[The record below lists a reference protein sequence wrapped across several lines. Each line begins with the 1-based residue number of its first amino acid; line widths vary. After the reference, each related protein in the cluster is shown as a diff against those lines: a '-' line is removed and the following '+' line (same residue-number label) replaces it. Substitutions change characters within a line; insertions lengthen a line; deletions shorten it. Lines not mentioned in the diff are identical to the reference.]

1 MQIKKFVAATLK
13 EASEQMKIELGG
25 EAIILSTRVIE
36 QGGASGLNKMFEIVA
51 GIDTKVQTANES
63 GPDTEQEEVE
73 IPASLRERSFDAELK
88 KLTEKIYNPMNLP
101 EQKSVEPAAKKKN
114 ADNYLEKELKE
125 IVDVLLYR
133 EVQKSIVTVILNQL
147 KKYKSVLNTDNLDS
161 YVLSSIS
168 SLIPTTAFELKK
180 RGTPKIVSLV
190 GPTGVG
196 KTTCIAK
203 LAVISKI
210 LQNLD
215 VGLISIDTYRLGAID
230 QLRTF
235 SEISDIELLVA
246 YEPAEMHDLIKK
258 LKKKDIIFIDTAGRS
273 QKNAANLEKT
283 KEFLDAAGTHDSF
296 LVLSATNSSKN
307 LIDVAERFKVFN
319 YNSIM
324 FTKIDEAVSYGNILN
339 AAVAT
344 NIPITFLTNGQIIP
358 DDIISADSDFI
369 AKMILTGKV
378 NQ

>member
-1 MQIKKFVAATLK
+1 MQIKKFVAFTLK
-13 EASEQMKIELGG
+13 EASAQMKSELGS
-25 EAIILSTRVIE
+25 EAIILSTRVFE
-36 QGGASGLNKMFEIVA
+36 DANSGVKKKMFEIVA
-51 GIDTKVQTANES
+51 GIDSKISPGIETSILQPKSKET
-63 GPDTEQEEVE
+63 
-73 IPASLRERSFDAELK
+73 SFDKELK
-88 KLTEKIYNPMNLP
+88 KLSEKIYNPLLNSK
-101 EQKSVEPAAKKKN
+101 EGKQTEFKSKKPAAHEN
-114 ADNYLEKELKE
+114 FLEREIKE
-125 IVDVLLYR
+125 IVDVLIYR

-147 KKYKSVLNTDNLDS
+147 KKYKSVLNTTNLDS
-161 YVLSSIS
+161 YVLSSIAS
-168 SLIPTTAFELKK
+168 MVPTLAFELKK
-180 RGTPKIVSLV
+180 RGSPKIVSLV

-246 YEPAEMHDLIKK
+246 YEPAEMPELIKK

-273 QKNAANLEKT
+273 QKNASNLEKT
-283 KEFLDAAGTHDSF
+283 NEFLNAAGSHESF
-296 LVLSATNSSKN
+296 LVLSATSSSKN
-307 LIDVAERFKVFN
+307 LIDVADRFKIFN
-319 YNSIM
+319 YNAVM
-324 FTKIDEAVSYGNILN
+324 FTKLDEAVSYGNILN
-339 AAVAT
+339 TAVAT
-344 NIPITFLTNGQIIP
+344 SAPITFLTNGQTIP

-378 NQ
+378 SQ

>member
-1 MQIKKFVAATLK
+1 MQIKKYVAATLK
-13 EASEQMKIELGG
+13 EASAQMKEELGN
-25 EAIILSTRVIE
+25 EAIILSTRVFE
-36 QGGASGLNKMFEIVA
+36 EGTPSGRKKMFEIVA
-51 GIDTKVQTANES
+51 GLDSRMASEATAAEPVSNTK
-63 GPDTEQEEVE
+63 GK
-73 IPASLRERSFDAELK
+73 SFDAELK
-88 KLTEKIYNPMNLP
+88 KLSEKIYNPVSGLP
-101 EQKSVEPAAKKKN
+101 LATEPAHKSKKTVAEN
-114 ADNYLEKELKE
+114 FLEKELKE
-125 IVDVLLYR
+125 IVDVLVYR

-147 KKYKSVLNTDNLDS
+147 KKYKSVLDTENLDS
-161 YVLSSIS
+161 YVLSSIA

-180 RGTPKIVSLV
+180 RGSPKVVSLV

-246 YEPAEMHDLIKK
+246 YEPDEMPELVKK

-273 QKNAANLEKT
+273 QKNLSNLEKT

-296 LVLSATNSSKN
+296 LVLSATGSSKN
-307 LIDVAERFKVFN
+307 LIDVAERFKLFN

-324 FTKIDEAVSYGNILN
+324 FTKIDEAVSFGNILN
-339 AAVAT
+339 ISVAT
-344 NIPITFLTNGQIIP
+344 NVPITFLTNGQIIP
-358 DDIISADSDFI
+358 DDIISADSDFL

-378 NQ
+378 SQ

>member
-1 MQIKKFVAATLK
+1 MQIKKYVAATLK
-13 EASEQMKIELGG
+13 SATELMKEELGG
-25 EAIILSTRVIE
+25 EAVILSTRVIE
-36 QGGASGLNKMFEIVA
+36 EGSAGSKKKMFEIVA
-51 GIDTKVQTANES
+51 GIDNVVAKPREESEVKEPKEQTKETTLE
-63 GPDTEQEEVE
+63 TE
-73 IPASLRERSFDAELK
+73 LR
-88 KLTEKIYNPMNLP
+88 KLSEKIYNTGTEKVKEKPPVPKTKLP
-101 EQKSVEPAAKKKN
+101 EMEN
-114 ADNYLEKELKE
+114 FLEKELKE
-125 IVDVLLYR
+125 IVDVLTYR
-133 EVQKSIVTVILNQL
+133 EVQKSIITVILNQL
-147 KKYKSVLNTDNLDS
+147 KKYKSVLNTENLDS

-168 SLIPTTAFELKK
+168 SLIPTTSFELKK
-180 RGTPKIVSLV
+180 RGSPKVVSLV

-246 YEPAEMHDLIKK
+246 YEPAEMPELIKK

-273 QKNAANLEKT
+273 QKNLSNLEKT
-283 KEFLDAAGTHDSF
+283 KEFLDAAGSHESF
-296 LVLSATNSSKN
+296 LVLSATGSSKN
-307 LIDVAERFKVFN
+307 LIDVAERFKIYN

-324 FTKIDEAVSYGNILN
+324 FTKIDEAVSFGNILN
-339 AAVAT
+339 TSVAT
-344 NIPITFLTNGQIIP
+344 NRAITFLTNGQIIP

-378 NQ
+378 QQ

>member
-1 MQIKKFVAATLK
+1 
-13 EASEQMKIELGG
+13 MKLELGG
-25 EAIILSTRVIE
+25 EAIILSTRVFDDNN
-36 QGGASGLNKMFEIVA
+36 SGSKKKMFEIVA
-51 GIDTKVQTANES
+51 GIDSKIVSREES
-63 GPDTEQEEVE
+63 EDVPVKAKET
-73 IPASLRERSFDAELK
+73 SFDKELK
-88 KLTEKIYNPMNLP
+88 KLSEKIYNPLLNTGTEKQVDLK
-101 EQKSVEPAAKKKN
+101 EKKN
-114 ADNYLEKELKE
+114 TEPENFLEKEIKE
-125 IVDVLLYR
+125 IVDILMYR

-147 KKYKSVLNTDNLDS
+147 KKYKSVLNTTNLDS

-246 YEPAEMHDLIKK
+246 YEPAEMHELIKK

-273 QKNAANLEKT
+273 QKNSSNLEKT
-283 KEFLDAAGTHDSF
+283 KEFLDAAGVHESF
-296 LVLSATNSSKN
+296 LVLSATSSSKN
-307 LIDVAERFKVFN
+307 LIDVADRFKIYN
-319 YNSIM
+319 YNSVM
-324 FTKIDEAVSYGNILN
+324 FTKLDEAVSYGNILN
-339 AAVAT
+339 TAVAT
-344 NIPITFLTNGQIIP
+344 NVPITFLTNGQTIP

-378 NQ
+378 SQ

>member
-13 EASEQMKIELGG
+13 EASAQMKLELGG

-36 QGGASGLNKMFEIVA
+36 DGNSGNRKKMFEIVA
-51 GIDTKVQTANES
+51 GIDSKIVSKTAV
-63 GPDTEQEEVE
+63 EEALSKPKE
-73 IPASLRERSFDAELK
+73 KTFDAELK
-88 KLTEKIYNPMNLP
+88 KLSERIYNPVSEVQIERQADIQP
-101 EQKSVEPAAKKKN
+101 KKN
-114 ADNYLEKELKE
+114 TSENFLEKELKE
-125 IVDVLLYR
+125 IVDVLVYR

-147 KKYKSVLNTDNLDS
+147 KKYKSILNTENLDS
-161 YVLSSIS
+161 YVLSSIA
-168 SLIPTTAFELKK
+168 SLIPTSAFELKK
-180 RGTPKIVSLV
+180 RGSPKVVSFV

-246 YEPAEMHDLIKK
+246 YEPAEMPELVKK

-273 QKNAANLEKT
+273 QKSLSNLEKT
-283 KEFLDAAGTHDSF
+283 KEYLDAAGSHESF
-296 LVLSATNSSKN
+296 LVLSATGSSKN
-307 LIDVAERFKVFN
+307 LIDVAERFKLFN

-324 FTKIDEAVSYGNILN
+324 FTKIDEAVSFGNILN
-339 AAVAT
+339 TSVAT
-344 NIPITFLTNGQIIP
+344 NAPITFLTNGQIIP
-358 DDIISADSDFI
+358 DDIISADADFI
-369 AKMILTGKV
+369 ARMILSGKV
-378 NQ
+378 TQ

>member
-1 MQIKKFVAATLK
+1 MQIKKFIAPTLK
-13 EASEQMKIELGG
+13 DATAQMKEELGS
-25 EAIILSTRVIE
+25 EAVILSTRVVE
-36 QGGASGLNKMFEIVA
+36 DGNRKKMFEIVA
-51 GIDTKVQTANES
+51 GIDSRIAPKEEPAPVQK
-63 GPDTEQEEVE
+63 EQKQ
-73 IPASLRERSFDAELK
+73 SSFEAELK
-88 KLTEKIYNPMNLP
+88 KLSEKIYNSPVSAVSEMPKQEKPPKP
-101 EQKSVEPAAKKKN
+101 EAESF
-114 ADNYLEKELKE
+114 LEKELKE

-147 KKYKSVLNTDNLDS
+147 KKYKSVLNPENIDS
-161 YVLSSIS
+161 YVLSSIA
-168 SLIPTTAFELKK
+168 SLVSTTAFELKK

-246 YEPAEMHDLIKK
+246 YEASEMPELIKK

-273 QKNAANLEKT
+273 QKNLSNLEKT

-296 LVLSATNSSKN
+296 LVLSATSSSKN
-307 LIDVAERFKVFN
+307 LIDVAERFRLFN
-319 YNSIM
+319 YSSIM

-339 AAVAT
+339 TSVAT
-344 NIPITFLTNGQIIP
+344 NTPITFLTNGQIIP

-369 AKMILTGKV
+369 AKMVLTGKV
-378 NQ
+378 SQ